1 MPDHWNKH
9 AQQWQWIASPLRPA
23 PEDIQLLKAALRRW
37 HAAISRPSLQAVL
50 LGVTPEIA
58 LMEWPRGTRLVAID
72 RSKAMIRAIWP
83 GAQLGHAALCAEW
96 SNLPLPPA
104 SEDIVVGDGCF
115 STLVTRDEYRAAVRA
130 VRRILRGGGIFLMR
144 FFIRPDVA
152 EPVDRVFDDL
162 LNARI
167 GNFHAFKWRL
177 AMALHGSLDE
187 GVRLADIWDA
197 WHSAVAEPAELAAR
211 LNWPLPA
218 VLTIDAYRGVATR
231 YTFPT
236 LTEARAAMNDAFEE
250 TACRFPHYELG
261 ERCPTLALRPR
272 AS

>member
-167 GNFHAFKWRL
+167 GDFHAFKWRL
-177 AMALHGSLDE
+177 AMALQMSSAS
-187 GVRLADIWDA
+187 GVRQQEIWQA
-197 WHSAVAEPAELAAR
+197 WSHAAIDPSRLPQPGWSGRAVSTIDLYEGKEAR
-211 LNWPLPA
+211 L
-218 VLTIDAYRGVATR
+218 Y
-231 YTFPT
+231 FPT
-236 LTEARAAMNDAFEE
+236 VREFTALMAEAYTDIEVRYP
-250 TACRFPHYELG
+250 TYELG
-261 ERCPTLALRPR
+261 ERCPIIAARPR
-272 AS
+272 T